1 MHTHRIRVWLVAGA
15 LAGWMVMAAP
25 VYGDEGMWLFNNPPR
40 AYLQQKYGFSP
51 DDAWLEH
58 VRLASV
64 RFNSGGSGS
73 FVSPHGLVM
82 TNHHVASDELAKLS
96 TDQKNYLRDGF
107 LARTREEELPCKG
120 LELNVLIGIR
130 DVTAEIEKAVPS
142 GTPPDKAFQLR
153 QARIAEIE
161 KAAADPNNNIRADV
175 VTLYAGGQYHL
186 YTFKKYTDI
195 RLVFAPEKDAAFFGG
210 DPDNFEYPRYCLD
223 VAFLRV
229 YENGKPINSRHYLKW
244 SPNGSREGELVF
256 VSGHPGRTNRGNTLA
271 ELHYLRDTGYPF
283 LLQRLNRL
291 EVLLSVWSARS
302 ERNAQRAEDELF
314 SIQNSRKA
322 RVGGL
327 AGLLDP
333 KLMGRKAAEEQRL
346 RDYLRSMQVQMRPLP
361 PWHAEAMAAFDTIAR
376 AEKVRAEL
384 IRDVTLLENAAGF
397 YSTSFSIARTLLRA
411 AEELPKPSGERLR
424 EFGDARLPSL
434 KFQLFSDEPIYEDLE
449 TVKLTD
455 ALTFLATTYGAAHE
469 LVQKVLAGK
478 SPRER
483 AYALISGT
491 KVRDVAFR
499 KQLFAAIEEGAKSG
513 QAVDLRNYNDPMIE
527 LARLVDPAAR
537 AVRKRFENE
546 VEEPKRQAYA
556 ALAKA
561 RFAMDGD
568 RVYPDATFTLRL
580 AFGVVKG
587 YRENGQ
593 DIPPYTTIGGMFRR
607 AAEQKERGPF
617 ALPPRWKERKD
628 KINLDTPFNF
638 VCTADI
644 IGGNSGSPVINKNA
658 EIVGL
663 IFDGNIHSLVLDFIY
678 DDELARAISVDSRA
692 IIEALRNIYD
702 ADSLA
707 DEITGKGH

>member
-15 LAGWMVMAAP
+15 LAGSLVMAAP

-40 AYLQQKYGFSP
+40 AHLQQKYGFSP

-130 DVTAEIEKAVPS
+130 DVTAEVEQAVPS

-161 KAAADPNNNIRADV
+161 KAAADPKNNIRADV

-186 YTFKKYTDI
+186 YIFKKYTDI

-229 YENGKPINSRHYLKW
+229 YENGKPINSQHYLKW
-244 SPNGSREGELVF
+244 STSGSREGELVF
-256 VSGHPGRTNRGNTLA
+256 VSGHPGRTNRGNTMA
-271 ELHYLRDTGYPF
+271 ELYYLRDTGYPF

-302 ERNAQRAEDELF
+302 ERNAQRAEDEMF

-333 KLMGRKAAEEQRL
+333 KLMARKAAEEKRL

-384 IRDVTLLENAAGF
+384 IRDVTLLESGAGF
-397 YSTSFSIARTLLRA
+397 YSATFSIARTLLRA

-455 ALTFLATTYGAAHE
+455 ALTFLATTYGAEHE

-483 AYALISGT
+483 AYELISGS

-499 KQLFAAIEEGAKSG
+499 KQLFAAIEEGVKSG
-513 QAVDLRNYNDPMIE
+513 QVVDLRSYNDPMIE

-593 DIPPYTTIGGMFRR
+593 DIPPYTTIGGMFQR

-628 KINLDTPFNF
+628 KINLNTPFNF

-658 EIVGL
+658 EVVGL

-692 IIEALRNIYD
+692 IIEALRHIYD

-707 DEITGKGH
+707 DEITGRGR